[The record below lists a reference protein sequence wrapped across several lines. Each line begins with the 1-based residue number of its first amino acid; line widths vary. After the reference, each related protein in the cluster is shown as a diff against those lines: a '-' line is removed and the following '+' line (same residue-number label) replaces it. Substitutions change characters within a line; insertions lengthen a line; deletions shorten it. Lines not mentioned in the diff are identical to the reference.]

1 MTINSEIASEV
12 SRIEKIVKTVTGRDL
27 RSKARDHKNVMA
39 RSIFYKITH
48 EYLCRS
54 GVRIG
59 AKNYVAKYMNK
70 NHATVLHAMNN
81 FNEDILLS
89 PLNKKMYD
97 TCVEVFGSLG
107 DVYESVDKRDLEI
120 DDLKNKITDLQ
131 LQLSNVRPYRKDI
144 ERLVDLLLKI
154 PSDKLDDAEFR
165 IGVMLKGFAI
175 EPRNQKT
182 EIIGSYETTGSF

>member
-27 RSKARDHKNVMA
+27 RSKVRDHKNVMA
-39 RSIFYKITH
+39 RSIFYKIAYD
-48 EYLCRS
+48 YLCRS
-54 GVRIG
+54 GGRIG

-70 NHATVLHAMNN
+70 NHATALHAMNN

-107 DVYESVDKRDLEI
+107 DIYKSIDKRDLEI
-120 DDLKNKITDLQ
+120 DDLKNKITNLQ
-131 LQLSNVRPYRKDI
+131 LQLSSVIPYRKDI
-144 ERLVDLLLKI
+144 EHLVDLLLKI
-154 PSDKLDDAEFR
+154 PSDKIDDAEFR
-165 IGVMLKGFAI
+165 IQVMLKGFAI

-182 EIIGSYETTGSF
+182 EIIGSYETTGGF

>member
-1 MTINSEIASEV
+1 MTINNEIASEV

-27 RSKARDHKNVMA
+27 RSKVRYHKNVMA
-39 RSIFYKITH
+39 RSIFYKIAYD
-48 EYLCRS
+48 YLCRC

-70 NHATVLHAMNN
+70 NHATALHAMNN
-81 FNEDILLS
+81 FDEDILLS

-107 DVYESVDKRDLEI
+107 DIYKSIDKRDLEI

-131 LQLSNVRPYRKDI
+131 LQLSSVRPYRKDI
-144 ERLVDLLLKI
+144 EHLVDLLLEI
-154 PSDKLDDAEFR
+154 PSNKIDDAEFR
-165 IGVMLKGFAI
+165 IQVMLKGFAI
-175 EPRNQKT
+175 EPKNQKT
-182 EIIGSYETTGSF
+182 EIIGSYETTGGF

>member
-1 MTINSEIASEV
+1 
-12 SRIEKIVKTVTGRDL
+12 
-27 RSKARDHKNVMA
+27 MA
-39 RSIFYKITH
+39 RSIFYKIAYD
-48 EYLCRS
+48 YLCRV

-70 NHATVLHAMNN
+70 NHATVLHAMNH
-81 FNEDILLS
+81 FDEDILLS
-89 PLNKKMYD
+89 PINKKMYD
-97 TCVEVFGSLG
+97 TCVEVFGRLG

-131 LQLSNVRPYRKDI
+131 LQLSTIKPYRKDI
-144 ERLVDLLLKI
+144 EHLVDLLLKI
-154 PSDKLDDAEFR
+154 PSDKIDDAEFR
-165 IGVMLKGFAI
+165 IQVMLKGFAI